1 MPRKCCSTKHSIT
14 VENLIQ
20 LACQLSSSQLNELIA
35 ALSALR
41 DAMSGSDL
49 ETPEVASHAAS
60 GSNGKSSSAHIAWKM
75 INGCGPYP
83 YLRFREGRIYRSYY
97 LKGLKKD

>member
-14 VENLIQ
+14 VKNLIQ

-35 ALSALR
+35 ALLALR
-41 DAMSGSDL
+41 DAIAHSEL
-49 ETPEVASHAAS
+49 EPEVASHAAS
-60 GSNGKSSSAHIAWKM
+60 SNGKSGSAHIAWKM
-75 INGCGPYP
+75 IKGCGPYP

-97 LKGLKKD
+97 LKGLRKD